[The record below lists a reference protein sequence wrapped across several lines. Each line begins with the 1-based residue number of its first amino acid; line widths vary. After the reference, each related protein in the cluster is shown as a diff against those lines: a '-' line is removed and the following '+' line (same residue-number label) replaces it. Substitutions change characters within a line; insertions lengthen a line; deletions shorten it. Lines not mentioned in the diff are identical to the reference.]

1 MISPAEIPSLA
12 ISQVSSETF
21 LNNLPALVAP
31 LLFST
36 APLASLAPTHRTGY
50 IAISCCVSCGYCGSV
65 NDISN
70 GFFLV
75 LGEIFWIFG
84 IK

>member
-36 APLASLAPTHRTGY
+36 APLPVSLPLTVPATLP
-50 IAISCCVSCGYCGSV
+50 SV
-65 NDISN
+65 A
-70 GFFLV
+70 V
-75 LGEIFWIFG
+75 
-84 IK
+84 